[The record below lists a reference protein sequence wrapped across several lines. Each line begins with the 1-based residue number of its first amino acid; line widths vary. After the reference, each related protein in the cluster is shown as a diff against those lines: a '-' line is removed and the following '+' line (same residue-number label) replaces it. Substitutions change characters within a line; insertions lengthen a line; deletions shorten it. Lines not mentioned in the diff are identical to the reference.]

1 MSTTKSKAP
10 KTKLVKKVRAPIEE
24 HKKYTTS
31 QSQTRREAKAEKANP
46 EDITSHQ
53 LNSDYNHA
61 IEKRVPLVALIG
73 FPNSGKSTLLNR
85 LGRAAKAIV
94 ANEAHTTRDLNYA
107 DEIWEG
113 MELRFVDTGGLVPE
127 ATQGIKKMVQVKT
140 YTAIAQSDLL
150 VLVMDKRTNP
160 ETITIEM
167 LNRIWK
173 SGKPFIVC
181 INKVDNPNTEKDISE
196 YARMGGSGFVNVSA
210 ANGYQL
216 DILMDMIVAG
226 LQKLGFDKNAYVDYF
241 ADVEEEKREK
251 TKKTKIVKKNLD
263 GSFTVVRDTGKDG
276 VNLFRSIT
284 AQEAEM
290 FENPTINP
298 IDNVII
304 EITPEIVENY
314 NLELA
319 QENALDLEDEDDDEE
334 YEDEGEDIGGGLMED
349 DEGGLEDQEEKEE
362 DQDEES
368 DQEESDDSQ
377 DSEASEYQLEDIS
390 KVISIKD
397 FLKKASGKRLQLY
410 YMLNG
415 VSLSDYQNLELK
427 KYFKDGMDLP
437 LTEGNAIELIK
448 EFKLGSTKTTVI
460 STNHSQLKQILEL
473 GFWTIAY
480 AIGQTDIATELDR
493 ITENK
498 VDRIAKIPKIL
509 FLGRPNVGKSSLFNA
524 LAQADIQIVTDIPG
538 TTLSVNDT
546 LIERVIEVTPLV
558 SK

>member
-1 MSTTKSKAP
+1 M
-10 KTKLVKKVRAPIEE
+10 
-24 HKKYTTS
+24 
-31 QSQTRREAKAEKANP
+31 
-46 EDITSHQ
+46 
-53 LNSDYNHA
+53 
-61 IEKRVPLVALIG
+61 
-73 FPNSGKSTLLNR
+73 
-85 LGRAAKAIV
+85 
-94 ANEAHTTRDLNYA
+94 
-107 DEIWEG
+107 
-113 MELRFVDTGGLVPE
+113 
-127 ATQGIKKMVQVKT
+127 
-140 YTAIAQSDLL
+140 
-150 VLVMDKRTNP
+150 
-160 ETITIEM
+160 
-167 LNRIWK
+167 
-173 SGKPFIVC
+173 
-181 INKVDNPNTEKDISE
+181 
-196 YARMGGSGFVNVSA
+196 
-210 ANGYQL
+210 
-216 DILMDMIVAG
+216 
-226 LQKLGFDKNAYVDYF
+226 
-241 ADVEEEKREK
+241 
-251 TKKTKIVKKNLD
+251 
-263 GSFTVVRDTGKDG
+263 VRDTGKDG

-349 DEGGLEDQEEKEE
+349 DEGDLE

-448 EFKLGSTKTTVI
+448 EFKLGSTKTTVV

-546 LIERVIEVTPLV
+546 LIERVIEVTPHV

>member
-10 KTKLVKKVRAPIEE
+10 KAKLVKKTRAPIEE

-226 LQKLGFDKNAYVDYF
+226 LQKLGFEKNAYVDYF

-304 EITPEIVENY
+304 EITPEIIENY

-319 QENALDLEDEDDDEE
+319 QENALDLEDDEDEYDED
-334 YEDEGEDIGGGLMED
+334 EDEGGDIGGGLMED
-349 DEGGLEDQEEKEE
+349 EDEENEDEE
-362 DQDEES
+362 DES
-368 DQEESDDSQ
+368 QSQ
-377 DSEASEYQLEDIS
+377 DSSEVEASEYQLEDIS

-415 VSLSDYQNLELK
+415 LSLSDFQNLELK

-448 EFKLGSTKTTVI
+448 EFKLGSTKTTVV
-460 STNHSQLKQILEL
+460 STNHSELKQILEL

-546 LIERVIEVTPLV
+546 LIERVIEVAPLI